1 MSSNKKEANVT
12 GEKRVFL
19 LSFLLVDDDPNLNR
33 LVRASLGTRKLRRL
47 YEGAIQEHFGGPVDV
62 KSAIHYASNAD
73 DARRIRAEL
82 AAEYQREKELS
93 VSSKA
98 TSELVGHCMVAILDF
113 DMPGENGLQLA
124 ASLQDRLVEMMLFT
138 GRQPQMQ
145 AFLAESGKSLE
156 DYDVRL
162 AMLKGA
168 PAQEFN
174 DAVLVLIKAG
184 LKRLAGEQR

>member
-1 MSSNKKEANVT
+1 MS
-12 GEKRVFL
+12 EKRVFH

-33 LVRASLGTRKLRRL
+33 LVRASLRTRKLGRL
-47 YEGAIQEHFGGPVDV
+47 FEGAIQEHFGGPVDV
-62 KSAIHYASNAD
+62 KFAIRYASNAD
-73 DARRIRAEL
+73 DARRIWADL
-82 AAEYQREKELS
+82 ATEDHREKELP

-98 TSELVGHCMVAILDF
+98 TSKQVGHCTVAILDF

-124 ASLQDRLVEMMLFT
+124 ASLQDRPVEMMLFT
-138 GRQPQMQ
+138 GRQLQMQ

-156 DYDVRL
+156 DFGVRL

-174 DAVLVLIKAG
+174 DAVLVLIKA
-184 LKRLAGEQR
+184 RLEKISR